1 MILERKPMSMSEA
14 NEFVD
19 KDSETKGFIKKFV
32 TLKLEDAKKLREK
45 LVGLDLLKIKEE
57 HIAKLIDF
65 LPDNSEDINKI
76 FSDVSLDEDEAKK
89 ILDTIKEFK

>member
-14 NEFVD
+14 MEFVD

-32 TLKLEDAKKLREK
+32 TLKPEDAKKMREK

-65 LPDNSEDINKI
+65 LPENSEDINKI